1 MRRLPAAVAA
11 ALLLPAPARPDEVT
25 ELRDRVLHAA
35 AKDPADIN
43 KFKLFR
49 LKAKGSSK
57 MSAEPT
63 AATFDLAAAYP
74 GKLKATWEFGGGQNK
89 QFAIVCAA
97 DDKGW
102 RQGTNFPVTDL
113 TLEELNDFRTDV
125 YGVFSSTLLT
135 LTEPDTKLALAGRS
149 KVGSDPVIGLRLTR
163 RPYPAV
169 TLQFDEKT
177 YLLRR
182 MSYRGREN
190 GVLMTKEMTYGSHKA
205 VGGLTLPTTQTTAV
219 DGREVYTWT
228 EMTFE
233 FPDKLDAKTFDK
245 P

>member
-1 MRRLPAAVAA
+1 MRRLLLALPV

-35 AKDPADIN
+35 AQAPADIN

-49 LKAKGSSK
+49 MKAKGTSK
-57 MSAEPT
+57 LSAEPT
-63 AATFDLAAAYP
+63 AATFDLAAVYP
-74 GKLKATWEFGGGQNK
+74 GKLKATWEFGGGENK
-89 QFAIVCAA
+89 QFVTVCGS

-102 RQGTNFPVTDL
+102 RHGTNFPATDL

-125 YGVFSSTLLT
+125 YGVFCSTLLT
-135 LTEPDTKLALAGRS
+135 LTEPDTKLALTGHS
-149 KVGSDPVIGLRLTR
+149 KVGSDPVIGLRLSR
-163 RPYPAV
+163 RPYPAI
-169 TLQFDEKT
+169 TLMFDEKT
-177 YLLRR
+177 LLLRR

-190 GVLMTKEMTYGSHKA
+190 GVLMTKDMTYGGHKA

-219 DGREVYTWT
+219 DGKEVYTWI

-233 FPDKLDAKTFDK
+233 FPDKIDGKTFDK